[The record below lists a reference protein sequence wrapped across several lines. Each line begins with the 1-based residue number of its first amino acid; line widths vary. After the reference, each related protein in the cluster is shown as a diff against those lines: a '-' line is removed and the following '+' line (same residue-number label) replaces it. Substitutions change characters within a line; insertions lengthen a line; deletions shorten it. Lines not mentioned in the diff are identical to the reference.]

1 MSSVREER
9 RVSGTEAHED
19 AFRRIAV
26 QRLKKKRD
34 FKSHLFTYLVV
45 NAALWT
51 IWAVDG
57 AINGFGWPWPV
68 IPTFFWGLF
77 VLGAAND
84 TFRRKPITETEI
96 DREVERI
103 RGSALELEADD
114 DRPH

>member
-1 MSSVREER
+1 MNTVQGA
-9 RVSGTEAHED
+9 RVSGRRSDEE
-19 AFRRIAV
+19 AFRTVAV

-57 AINGFGWPWPV
+57 ASNGFGWPWPA

-77 VLGAAND
+77 VLAAAND
-84 TFRRKPITETEI
+84 TFRRQPITEREI
-96 DREVERI
+96 EQEVERI
-103 RGSALELEADD
+103 RGSAPEVETDD
-114 DRPH
+114 DGYR